1 MITTSMLS
9 QRLPEKEPL
18 PPWRMPV
25 TPGPL
30 PVTWLKSS
38 VPPRLV

>member
-1 MITTSMLS
+1 LRARTQLPLTLWSGPLMITTSTLS

-25 TPGPL
+25 TP
-30 PVTWLKSS
+30 
-38 VPPRLV
+38 